1 MAFGCVNLPIAQ
13 WLYQSCVA
21 QMWSRR
27 AELIPS
33 KVWRRA
39 DHMYLSSLMASGMKN
54 KILIADPPPAI
65 SWHVERDRRREEEK
79 NNRKKWKCFCPR
91 SDSIKELSEQR
102 IHNTRVRERFTKCAH
117 VRTQAHTRILYGHAH
132 ARAHGYPCS
141 KTPCRQWNGGCFRL
155 TEDCKKMSNCC
166 WRWVSSRQG

>member
-79 NNRKKWKCFCPR
+79 NNRKKKKNENAFALVVTPLR
-91 SDSIKELSEQR
+91 SLVSREFTIPGWGSVSP
-102 IHNTRVRERFTKCAH
+102 NVRTCAH
-117 VRTQAHTRILYGHAH
+117 KHTHVFYMGTHMH
-132 ARAHGYPCS
+132 ARTDIHAAKHHADS
-141 KTPCRQWNGGCFRL
+141 EMEAVL
-155 TEDCKKMSNCC
+155 D
-166 WRWVSSRQG
+166 